1 MREDPPPNDP
11 WLAAPAPPDEPVDA
25 VRTEELEEIPPP
37 PPPPGRR
44 VWPWLLALAIA
55 VLGGLLALWLATG
68 GGDEKVE
75 RTVPATK
82 VVPTV
87 VSLPQAVATTRVT
100 RAGFDA
106 QIRFAASEQRK
117 GMVIRQR
124 PLGGTRLSPGNAIVL
139 TVSGGKPKLAVPT
152 VTGLPVAKAV
162 QRLRAAGL
170 ETRQKVVFARE
181 SSGTVVRQAPAAG
194 VGVRKGAAVLLTVS
208 RGPQRVAV
216 PPVVGETRAQAV
228 ALLKRTGLVPAVF
241 SVPAAQPKGLVVA
254 QRPQAGERAPKGS
267 RVRINVSKGAPAAGG
282 GAATTTPTATGT
294 TAPATTTGGGGAARV
309 EIPDVVG
316 TQQLAAQRR
325 LRAAGFVVRT
335 SYVTSSRAAG
345 TVVSQSPSAGTSAA
359 RGSTVRI
366 GVSLGPAPKPARA
379 VPDVTGED
387 EATATADLRRAG
399 FTVEVV
405 DQPTDDPNEE
415 GVVLDEDPPPGTRA
429 PAGSQ
434 VTIFVGRSTG

>member
-1 MREDPPPNDP
+1 M
-11 WLAAPAPPDEPVDA
+11 DA

-37 PPPPGRR
+37 PPPPGRH

-55 VLGGLLALWLATG
+55 VLGGLLALWLATR
-68 GGDEKVE
+68 GGDQEVV
-75 RTVPATK
+75 RTVPQTR

-87 VSLPQAVATTRVT
+87 VSLPQAVATARVT

-106 QIRFAASEQRK
+106 RIRFAPSSRRK
-117 GMVIRQR
+117 GMVVRQR
-124 PLGGTRLSPGNAIVL
+124 PVGGTRLLPGRAIVL
-139 TVSGGKPKLAVPT
+139 TVSGGRPKLAVPE

-162 QRLRAAGL
+162 QRLREAGL
-170 ETRQKVVFARE
+170 ETSQKIVFARE
-181 SSGTVVRQAPAAG
+181 ASGTVVRQEPAAG
-194 VGVRKGAAVLLTVS
+194 AGVRKGAEVLLTVS
-208 RGPQRVAV
+208 KGPQRVAV
-216 PPVVGETRAQAV
+216 PPVVGETRAQAL
-228 ALLKRTGLVPAVF
+228 ALLKEAGLVAAVF
-241 SVPAAQPKGLVVA
+241 DVPAPQQRGVVVA
-254 QRPQAGERAPKGS
+254 QRPQAGEKAPKGS

-282 GAATTTPTATGT
+282 GGGATTATATGT
-294 TAPATTTGGGGAARV
+294 TTSTTTTGGGGGGTAKV
-309 EIPDVVG
+309 EVPDVVG

-335 SYVTSSRAAG
+335 SYVTSSRPEG

-366 GVSLGPAPKPARA
+366 GISLGPAPKPART
-379 VPDVTGED
+379 VPDVIGED
-387 EATATADLRRAG
+387 EATATEDLRRAG

-415 GVVLDEDPPPGTRA
+415 GVVLDEDPAPGTRA

-434 VTIFVGRSTG
+434 VTIFVGRASD